1 MLACVLSIVAMA
13 TAAWGQDAEPNKCC
27 VDKTFM
33 GQVSAV
39 GGTYYPITG
48 NVQFEDSYTFFAYD
62 YYNKVVGA
70 EFHLRLKN
78 GSEQVT
84 RSLLDYNTDTQYIT
98 TDNTSCVMTKIGM
111 PMEDPCV
118 PAGARYLGASK
129 VGYGAESMTLWS
141 WEYQIPNT
149 DILYKRAFTS
159 SCVPVISAYY
169 GTVNGTPKNSFQ
181 MYSGY
186 NPGISADIAATL
198 KAPVDADK
206 VCTKIDASYVI
217 ATEKPVVG

>member
-1 MLACVLSIVAMA
+1 MGEQNFNRASCLHLFRRINFSLKVLRDTKANRMLACVLSVVALA
-13 TAAWGQDAEPNKCC
+13 TAAWGQDVEPNKCC

-129 VGYGAESMTLWS
+129 VGYGAACPSSAPTTAPS
-141 WEYQIPNT
+141 TAHPRTASRCTADTIP
-149 DILYKRAFTS
+149 AFLLTS
-159 SCVPVISAYY
+159 PPPSRPQSTRTRSA
-169 GTVNGTPKNSFQ
+169 PRLI
-181 MYSGY
+181 
-186 NPGISADIAATL
+186 P
-198 KAPVDADK
+198 
-206 VCTKIDASYVI
+206 
-217 ATEKPVVG
+217 